1 MENLANGKPGRFV
14 IYAPQPCTVR
24 RIIPPPRNHWGKSLR
39 VLRRACPLK
48 SEDYLMVTNSAP
60 EIGSQLVVDERTAAK
75 MLSVSVRTMF
85 TLRKMGLPYFR
96 IGSGTKAVRYRVSSI
111 EQWVA
116 DQELRSDKAN

>member
-1 MENLANGKPGRFV
+1 
-14 IYAPQPCTVR
+14 
-24 RIIPPPRNHWGKSLR
+24 
-39 VLRRACPLK
+39 
-48 SEDYLMVTNSAP
+48 MVTNSAP